1 MNRHVLTECDLSV
14 EFSLPGLGH
23 GTMAPFT
30 ACAAASVTFA
40 VSTSVLVG
48 AVDDIVDKETVMN
61 RY

>member
-1 MNRHVLTECDLSV
+1 V
-14 EFSLPGLGH
+14 EFSLLGLG
-23 GTMAPFT
+23 PFT